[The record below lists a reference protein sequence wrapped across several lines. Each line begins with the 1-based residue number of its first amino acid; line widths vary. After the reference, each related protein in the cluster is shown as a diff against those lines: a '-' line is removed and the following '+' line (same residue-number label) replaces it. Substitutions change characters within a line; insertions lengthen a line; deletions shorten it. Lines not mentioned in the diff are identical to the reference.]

1 MEELRQKAIAALEA
15 LDVALTM
22 NFDVEEA
29 RKVEV
34 FIEELKLAKETAN
47 QFLDEFT
54 KEYEGVI
61 RFKN

>member
-34 FIEELKLAKETAN
+34 FIEELKWM
-47 QFLDEFT
+47 D
-54 KEYEGVI
+54 V
-61 RFKN
+61 